1 MRTYQA
7 FYKNR
12 VITVTASTSYEAQ
25 LKAAAVFKAR
35 KSYDVAIVLAD
46 TPVFIDWKKPIMTIE
61 TFLTLIGLACFGF
74 SMFSLG
80 RCLEIMRS
88 IRETNDETAAQL
100 RTHR

>member
-1 MRTYQA
+1 MRTYRA

-46 TPVFIDWKKPIMTIE
+46 TPVVMVD
-61 TFLTLIGLACFGF
+61 
-74 SMFSLG
+74 
-80 RCLEIMRS
+80 
-88 IRETNDETAAQL
+88 
-100 RTHR
+100 